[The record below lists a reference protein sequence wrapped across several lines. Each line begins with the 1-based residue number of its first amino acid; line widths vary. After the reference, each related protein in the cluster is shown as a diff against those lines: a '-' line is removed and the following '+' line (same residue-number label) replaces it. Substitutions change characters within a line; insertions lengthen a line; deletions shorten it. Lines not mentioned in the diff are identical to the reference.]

1 MNKWIQHL
9 AQSLAEAGVG
19 EQERLVVAAS
29 GGVDS
34 TVLLHMLHA
43 LGRNVIVGHVNHHAR
58 GAASDLDQQAVE
70 AWCEE
75 RNWTCEVLHLDPEAL
90 AQGEQG
96 FQGEAR
102 KQRMAWLEALR
113 KSHGASAILTGHH
126 ADDQAETWLLQ
137 AMRSRTPWT
146 LTGMSLRTGHWV
158 RPLLSF
164 QKRELVALAQTSCW
178 PWREDE
184 SNTAGKYARNRIRHE
199 VLPLLE
205 DIRPGTAAHLVQLS
219 ARMQELSLMMAPLLD
234 EAAQR
239 AQPKANQWSLEVLR
253 TDAWAREALR
263 AFLRTSGWG
272 QALADQALD
281 LATDAHQ
288 VGALVSHL
296 GGRMVLERDH
306 LCWQVL
312 SPQKEDT
319 APALALAWRGEGIEV
334 EGLGT
339 GPRSGPSQALSLAWS
354 VGARPQDPGQT
365 PLDACWIPRSWFP
378 LQWRTWR
385 AGDRIQPLGM
395 QGQSKISDVLTQ
407 AKVPHHLRT
416 EVRVLERTSDQ
427 CILWVGGLKLSEHAR
442 LDASEATAEPGAWFH
457 LEHVQ
462 PLNTDA

>member
-1 MNKWIQHL
+1 
-9 AQSLAEAGVG
+9 
-19 EQERLVVAAS
+19 
-29 GGVDS
+29 
-34 TVLLHMLHA
+34 
-43 LGRNVIVGHVNHHAR
+43 
-58 GAASDLDQQAVE
+58 
-70 AWCEE
+70 
-75 RNWTCEVLHLDPEAL
+75 
-90 AQGEQG
+90 
-96 FQGEAR
+96 
-102 KQRMAWLEALR
+102 
-113 KSHGASAILTGHH
+113 
-126 ADDQAETWLLQ
+126 
-137 AMRSRTPWT
+137 
-146 LTGMSLRTGHWV
+146 
-158 RPLLSF
+158 
-164 QKRELVALAQTSCW
+164 
-178 PWREDE
+178 
-184 SNTAGKYARNRIRHE
+184 

-281 LATDAHQ
+281 LATGAHQ

-306 LCWQVL
+306 LCWQVF
-312 SPQKEDT
+312 SPEKKDT
-319 APALALAWRGEGIEV
+319 ATGLELAWRGEGIEIA
-334 EGLGT
+334 ELGT
-339 GPRSGPSQALSLAWS
+339 RPGQGPPRAPLLNWT
-354 VGARPQDPGQT
+354 VGARPQDPGKT
-365 PLDACWIPRSWFP
+365 PLNACWIPRSWFP

-395 QGQSKISDVLTQ
+395 QGQSKVSDVLTQ

>member
-1 MNKWIQHL
+1 MNKWTQHL
-9 AQSLAEAGVG
+9 CQSLAEAGVS

-34 TVLLHMLHA
+34 TVLLHLLHE
-43 LGRNVIVGHVNHHAR
+43 LGRNVVVGHVNHHAR
-58 GAASDLDQQAVE
+58 GEASDLDQQAVE

-102 KQRMAWLEALR
+102 KQRMAWLETLR
-113 KSHGASAILTGHH
+113 SSHGASAILTGHH

-146 LTGMSLRTGHWV
+146 LTGMALRTGHWV
-158 RPLLSF
+158 RPLLPF
-164 QKRELVALAQTSCW
+164 PKKELIELAQTLGW
-178 PWREDE
+178 IWREDE
-184 SNTAGKYARNRIRHE
+184 SNTSKKYARNRMRHE

-205 DIRPGTAAHLVQLS
+205 DIRPGTAAHLQHLGE
-219 ARMQELSLMMAPLLD
+219 RMQELTLMMAPLLD

-239 AQPKANQWSLEVLR
+239 AQPKAGQWSLKVLQ

-263 AFLRTSGWG
+263 GFLRTSGWG
-272 QALADQALD
+272 QPLADQVLD
-281 LATDAHQ
+281 LSTGAHQ
-288 VGALVSHL
+288 VGAVVAHR
-296 GGRMVLERDH
+296 GFRMVLERDH
-306 LCWQVL
+306 LCWQVF
-312 SPQKEDT
+312 SPEKKDT
-319 APALALAWRGEGIEV
+319 ATGLELAWRGEGIEIA
-334 EGLGT
+334 ELGT
-339 GPRSGPSQALSLAWS
+339 RPGQGPPRAPLLNWT
-354 VGARPQDPGQT
+354 VGARPQDPGKT
-365 PLDACWIPRSWFP
+365 PLNACWIPRSWFP

-395 QGQSKISDVLTQ
+395 QGQSKVSDVLTQ

-416 EVRVLERTSDQ
+416 GVHVLERTSDQ

-442 LDASEATAEPGAWFH
+442 LDAYEATAEPGAWFH

-462 PLNTDA
+462 PLTSDA